1 MNMGENKLNDKKINF
16 KIFGRSK
23 GALELILQL
32 Y

>member
-1 MNMGENKLNDKKINF
+1 MGENKLNDKKISF
-16 KIFGRSK
+16 RIFGHPK